1 MTETPHIP
9 VSWGE
14 LLDKI
19 SILEIKSAR
28 IAAPDAL
35 ANVRAELSALN
46 AVARPALAAKPATIP
61 VMAEL
66 KQINETLW
74 EIEDRIREHERG
86 GNFGPSFIDLAR
98 AVYRTNDERGR
109 LKRRLNELLGSALV
123 EEKHYAAY

>member
-19 SILEIKSAR
+19 SILEIKAAR
-28 IAAPDAL
+28 IAAPAAL
-35 ANVRAELSALN
+35 ANVRAELSLLA
-46 AVARPALAAKPATIP
+46 AVARPALDAHPATVP
-61 VMAEL
+61 VLGAL
-66 KQINETLW
+66 KNVNETLW
-74 EIEDRIREHERG
+74 DIEDRIREHERDG
-86 GNFGPSFIDLAR
+86 DFGAGFIELAR

-123 EEKHYAAY
+123 EEKHYSAY